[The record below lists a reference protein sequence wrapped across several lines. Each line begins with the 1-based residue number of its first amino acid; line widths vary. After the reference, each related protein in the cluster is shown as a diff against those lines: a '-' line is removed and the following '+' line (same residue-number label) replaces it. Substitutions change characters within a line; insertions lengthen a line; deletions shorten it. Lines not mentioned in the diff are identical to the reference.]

1 MATVA
6 LATAGSWLAKT
17 VLGESF
23 KFLGVSAAG
32 WGWLAGSLLG
42 SALFGPKIPTQ
53 YGPRISDLKT
63 PSGAYGVAIPK
74 VFGTIK
80 VAGRI
85 IWASDIREVKIVKV
99 YKKKFFFGLIKKKYT
114 VVTYEYY
121 ADFAVAFCEGEASIT
136 KVWFDQ
142 KVVFDES
149 TSTTP
154 DAVLGKNINM
164 TSYEGT
170 ETQSPNPD
178 LESAKGVGNVS
189 AYRGLCYAVFT
200 NVFLNKFGGRIPAV
214 SAEVVR
220 SAPKQFPVILK
231 SFPSGTFDTQC
242 DSEVFPAELDGG
254 LIKSAAQG
262 YISWY
267 DLNGNKAKEVPY
279 SSTTLDILCASSF
292 NNKPNYMI
300 FVLTSWSN
308 RKLGI
313 IIRDTGEYGYLRSPD
328 GSLQENQATCV
339 RCNSVALWPDGE
351 SFAYPYYVD
360 PSNYGLG
367 VWTVKDV
374 IYGTGIPYK
383 YYPSFP
389 NMDFSG
395 IRNFFT
401 CVDEEGYIWIAYG
414 RSDSISYYKLVKLDE
429 NLNILL
435 EKTMPVEIPQWSTGG
450 DGFVVAHNRL
460 WVEGKVY
467 DIDTMNIVG
476 YYNGGAP
483 LYLRD
488 KNFIISSTTLGAAHF
503 YYADYLPQKSSW
515 PVDQILSDIST
526 EVGLKTT
533 DFDYSQL
540 SSIFVDGYALSRPMT
555 ARAAI
560 ETLAQAFFFDMTES
574 DGKLKA
580 VLRGSSPSI
589 SVPDNDMVP
598 QGDDKTTIETTVVQ
612 ELELPYRVE
621 VGYIQKDKYK
631 TGLQHASR
639 PDKANDITN
648 KYQVEL
654 AIVMDDNKAVQ
665 VAEVLLYDLWTAKNR
680 VTFSLPYKYVEL
692 DPGDVINLSVNGI
705 TRTIRITRIGYQ
717 ASSIMVEG
725 VYDNPSIYSP
735 VKQGGNSIGQIIESI
750 SSEVNT
756 EAQLLDI
763 PILQDTDDDAGFYFA
778 GTPLG
783 DTSLWSGSELYASDD
798 GAAWNGVG
806 FVDNAVPIGYA
817 ETILGDGPTTI
828 WDDGNTLTVRIYSG
842 TLNSATDID
851 VLNGQN
857 YLLVGNEIIQFGDA
871 VQNADGT
878 YTLSRLLRGRKGT
891 EWSTSS
897 HVQYE
902 RVVLLD
908 RTSLDRVVYSST
920 YLNVKRL
927 YRAPSVG
934 QAVLDAPQFE
944 FTNTGIGLKPYSP
957 VHIKAV
963 DAGAGNYDV
972 TWVRRTRVGGEWND
986 FIDVPLGEESEQYV
1000 VEVWRSGSMISSTT
1014 TTTTSATVAA
1024 QSGDTIRVAQVSTIV
1039 GNGFYAAVTV

>member
-231 SFPSGTFDTQC
+231 SFPSGTFSAQC
-242 DSEVFPAELDGG
+242 GSEVLPARLDGA
-254 LIKSAAQG
+254 LIKSSSTPDKRI
-262 YISWY
+262 YWY
-267 DLNGNKAKEVPY
+267 NIEGQIVKEVPY
-279 SSTTLDILCASSF
+279 AITTLDIRCWSSF
-292 NNKPNYMI
+292 NNAPEYNI
-300 FVLTSWSN
+300 FSLTSWYSY
-308 RKLGI
+308 KLGI
-313 IIRDTGEYGYLRSPD
+313 IQTETGKYGYLRAPD
-328 GSLQENQATCV
+328 GTIQTGSCV
-339 RCNSVALWPDGE
+339 RCSSVAVFPDEE
-351 SFAYPYYVD
+351 SFCYPYYVD
-360 PSNYGLG
+360 SSNYGLA
-367 VWTVKDV
+367 VWTINEVLE
-374 IYGTGIPYK
+374 GTGLPYN
-383 YYPSFP
+383 YTTSLT
-389 NMDFSG
+389 DLVQSD
-395 IRNFFT
+395 IRNFWT
-401 CVDEEGYIWIAYG
+401 SIDENGFIWIIYMNSSGSFILA
-414 RSDSISYYKLVKLDE
+414 KLDSD
-429 NLNILL
+429 LNIIYKSAPLPL
-435 EKTMPVEIPQWSTGG
+435 DMPQWTAGG
-450 DGFVVAHNRL
+450 KGFVVANDRL
-460 WVEGKVY
+460 WYATNVY
-467 DIDTMNIVG
+467 DPYTLSIISSVAATSPVYI
-476 YYNGGAP
+476 
-483 LYLRD
+483 RD
-488 KNFIISSTTLGAAHF
+488 KNMIISSDGLGAARFFH
-503 YYADYLPQKSSW
+503 ADELPQKSTWSLNFIIDE
-515 PVDQILSDIST
+515 VSK
-526 EVGLKTT
+526 EVGLSTT

-540 SSIFVDGYALSRPMT
+540 SSISVNGYALSRPMT

-560 ETLAQAFFFDMTES
+560 ETLAQAFFFDMVES
-574 DGKLKA
+574 DGKLTA
-580 VLRGSSPSI
+580 IPRGSSPSI
-589 SVPDNDMVP
+589 SISSDHMIPE
-598 QGDDKTTIETTVVQ
+598 GDDKAELETTIVQ

-621 VGYIQKDKYK
+621 VGYIQKDKYQ

-648 KYQVEL
+648 KYQIEL
-654 AIVMDDNKAVQ
+654 AIVMDDNKAAQ

-680 VTFSLPYKYVEL
+680 VIFSVPYKYIEL
-692 DPGDVINLSVNGI
+692 DPGDVINLSVNGS
-705 TRTIRITRIGYQ
+705 TRTIRITRIGYE
-717 ASSIMVEG
+717 ASYLRVEG
-725 VYDNPSIYSP
+725 VYENPSIYNP
-735 VKQGGNSIGQIIESI
+735 IKQGGSSLGQLVES
-750 SSEVNT
+750 VGLDAPT

-778 GTPLG
+778 GAPLG
-783 DTSLWSGSELYASDD
+783 DSSAWSGSELYVSDD

-806 FVDNAVPIGYA
+806 FVESAVPIGYA
-817 ETILGDGPTTI
+817 ETVLGDGPTTI

-842 TLNSATDID
+842 ALNSATDID

-891 EWSTSS
+891 EWATTG
-897 HVQYE
+897 HAQYE

-908 RTSLDRVVYSST
+908 RASLDRVVYSST

-934 QAVLDAPQFE
+934 QSVLDASQFE
-944 FTNTGIGLKPYSP
+944 FTNTAIGLKPYSP
-957 VHIKAV
+957 VYLKAE
-963 DAGAGNYDV
+963 DAGGGNYSV
-972 TWVRRTRVGGEWND
+972 TWIRRTRVGGEWND
-986 FIDVPLGEESEQYV
+986 LIEVPLGEESEQYV
-1000 VEVWRSGSMISSTT
+1000 VEVWRSGSMVSSTT
-1014 TTTTSATVAA
+1014 VTTTSATVAA
-1024 QSGDTIRVAQVSTIV
+1024 QPGDTIQVAQISAIV
-1039 GNGFYAAVTV
+1039 GNGYYASITI

>member
-17 VLGESF
+17 ALGESF

-53 YGPRISDLKT
+53 YGPRISDLKSH
-63 PSGAYGVAIPK
+63 SGAYGVAIPK

-80 VAGRI
+80 VAGRF

-136 KVWFDQ
+136 KIWFDQ

-149 TSTTP
+149 TNSTP
-154 DAVLGKNINM
+154 SSVLGKKIALS
-164 TSYEGT
+164 TYEGT
-170 ETQSPNPD
+170 ETQLPD
-178 LESAKGVGNVS
+178 PTIEAAKGVGQVS

-200 NVFLNKFGGRIPAV
+200 NVYLAKFGNRIPAV
-214 SAEVVR
+214 FAEVVR
-220 SAPKQFPVILK
+220 SATKAFPVVLR
-231 SFPSGTFDTQC
+231 SFTDGTFDTQC
-242 DSEVFPAELDGG
+242 GSSVFPAEMNGN
-254 LIKSAAQG
+254 LIKSASAG
-262 YISWY
+262 FITWY
-267 DLNGNKAKEVPY
+267 DLYGRKVKQIPY
-279 SSTTLDILCASSF
+279 ASSSLPIRCRSSF
-292 NNKPNYMI
+292 NNKPSLTI
-300 FVLTSWSN
+300 FNLDVPYQ
-308 RKLGI
+308 LGVM
-313 IIRDTGEYGYLRSPD
+313 DLESGQYGYLRAPD
-328 GSLQENQATCV
+328 GTVQTASCV
-339 RCNSVALWPDGE
+339 RCNSVSLWPDGD
-351 SFAYPYYVD
+351 SFCYPYYVD
-360 PSNYGLG
+360 SSNYGLA
-367 VWTVKDV
+367 VWSVNNVLTG
-374 IYGTGIPYK
+374 YGLPYR
-383 YYPSFP
+383 YTTALPGLRQS
-389 NMDFSG
+389 D
-395 IRNFFT
+395 IRNFWT
-401 CVDEEGYIWIAYG
+401 CIDEDDYIWVIYMDINA
-414 RSDSISYYKLVKLDE
+414 DFILAKLDQD
-429 NLNILL
+429 LNVLHISPTLPF
-435 EKTMPVEIPQWSTGG
+435 EMPSWTGG
-450 DGFVVAHNRL
+450 GAGFVVAHGRL
-460 WVEGKVY
+460 WYANRIYDAYTLNLLINPSGVGPPVY
-467 DIDTMNIVG
+467 I
-476 YYNGGAP
+476 
-483 LYLRD
+483 RD
-488 KNFIISSTTLGAAHF
+488 KNMIISINSALGAGKF
-503 YYADYLPQKSSW
+503 FYADELPQTSYWRMDS
-515 PVDQILSDIST
+515 ILSELSQ
-526 EVGLKTT
+526 EVGLASYN
-533 DFDYSQL
+533 FDYSLL
-540 SSIFVDGYALSRPMT
+540 STTYVDGYAVTRPMT

-580 VLRGSSPSI
+580 IPRGSSPYISI
-589 SVPDNDMVP
+589 TDNDMVP

-692 DPGDVINLSVNGI
+692 DPGDVINLSVNGSA
-705 TRTIRITRIGYQ
+705 RTIRITRIGYQ

-735 VKQGGNSIGQIIESI
+735 VRQGGNSIGQIIEPI
-750 SSEVNT
+750 ASEVNT

-763 PILQDTDDDAGFYFA
+763 PILQDADDDAGFYFA

-783 DTSLWSGSELYASDD
+783 DPSLWSGSELYASDD

-828 WDDGNTLTVRIYSG
+828 WDDGNRLTVRIYSG

-963 DAGAGNYDV
+963 DAGGGNYDV

-1039 GNGFYAAVTV
+1039 GNGFYASVTV